1 MSLKYHQQHKN
12 RKKLKQQNR
21 KQQQQQ
27 QQQEKQNR
35 SDSSTNIVQTDQVEN
50 DENAMAPPIQSTSA
64 GPKAGPAP
72 LGSQHAKAAE
82 PPQFNEDGEY

>member
-1 MSLKYHQQHKN
+1 MHVQA
-12 RKKLKQQNR
+12 REE
-21 KQQQQQ
+21 Q

-50 DENAMAPPIQSTSA
+50 DENAMAPPIHLIQSTSA
-64 GPKAGPAP
+64 GPEAAPKAGPAP